1 MDAVD
6 KGVYGVGAAL
16 IRKAIEANPA
26 VASYHVDLAH
36 ALEHQGRLEETVEA
50 YRRALEIDPGDA
62 RAHKNLGHVL
72 NVLDRP
78 AEAEA
83 AFRRALGPDDM
94 EAYNYLAVV
103 LKAQGRL
110 DEAIEACRRAIGIKP
125 DYAEGHVHLA
135 DCLLL
140 DGQFEE
146 GLREYEG
153 GRASG
158 TSPCPAAAWRSPNGT
173 APTRSA
179 RRSWWSA
186 SRVSEIPSSFAGTR
200 P

>member
-1 MDAVD
+1 VDAVD

-94 EAYNYLAVV
+94 EAYNTL
-103 LKAQGRL
+103 
-110 DEAIEACRRAIGIKP
+110 
-125 DYAEGHVHLA
+125 
-135 DCLLL
+135 
-140 DGQFEE
+140 
-146 GLREYEG
+146 
-153 GRASG
+153 
-158 TSPCPAAAWRSPNGT
+158 
-173 APTRSA
+173 
-179 RRSWWSA
+179 
-186 SRVSEIPSSFAGTR
+186 PSC
-200 P
+200 